1 MKENPTMLSLKNPNP
16 IEQPTPKP
24 LPDQTEPKRTL
35 RIEELEDRAAP
46 AHGFGLGG

>member
-1 MKENPTMLSLKNPNP
+1 MLSLKNQSA
-16 IEQPTPKP
+16 IEQPAPKP
-24 LPDQTEPKRTL
+24 LPEQTEPKRTL